1 MFGKVSGALS
11 EHKNWTALSSEAPC
25 RAPHYP
31 LLTSSSGTLLHQDHR
46 HDGDDVHVHS
56 NHVLLFLLWNFL
68 GMNSLLILVENG
80 VWANTIFKKDII
92 LFNTNSSTHPGIS

>member
-1 MFGKVSGALS
+1 MTEMMFMFIAIMF
-11 EHKNWTALSSEAPC
+11 C
-25 RAPHYP
+25 F
-31 LLTSSSGTLLHQDHR
+31 
-46 HDGDDVHVHS
+46 
-56 NHVLLFLLWNFL
+56 FLLWNFL

>member
-1 MFGKVSGALS
+1 MPERKRFFSCELFPTDLSERCCSSLCFLAVFGKVSGALS

-56 NHVLLFLLWNFL
+56 NHVLLFSF
-68 GMNSLLILVENG
+68 ME
-80 VWANTIFKKDII
+80 IFR
-92 LFNTNSSTHPGIS
+92 NE